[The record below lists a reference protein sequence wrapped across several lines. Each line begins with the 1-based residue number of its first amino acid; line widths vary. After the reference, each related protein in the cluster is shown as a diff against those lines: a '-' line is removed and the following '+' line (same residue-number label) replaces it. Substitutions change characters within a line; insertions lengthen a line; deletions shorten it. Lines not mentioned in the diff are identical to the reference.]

1 MNWQHPNLSKIIKL
15 ELEITEAVM
24 HGHKARDDD
33 EYEEKRK
40 ELKRLRK
47 ELEIPNHV
55 EQKHKTK

>member
-1 MNWQHPNLSKIIKL
+1 MY
-15 ELEITEAVM
+15 
-24 HGHKARDDD
+24 GHKPTDQD

-55 EQKHKTK
+55 EQKYKTNRI